1 MERYDIAIIGTGP
14 AGLEAAIT
22 AKVRNKNILLLGSRE
37 LSLKVEKAHT
47 VKNYLGLPE
56 VTGEQMQSAFLKH
69 LEQMDIAITEDRV
82 NAVYAMGSY
91 FAIQG
96 HRDMY
101 EAEVVILAC
110 GVSTAKPF
118 PGEMEKG
125 AGCGGPVFQPELL
138 TGARNLRAESLSSG
152 GSKR

>member
-37 LSLKVEKAHT
+37 LSLKVERAHT

-91 FAIQG
+91 FALQG
-96 HRDMY
+96 GGGGHTCLWGVDSKAISGRD
-101 EAEVVILAC
+101 
-110 GVSTAKPF
+110 GKSR
-118 PGEMEKG
+118 KG
-125 AGCGGPVFQPELL
+125 SQLL
-138 TGARNLRAESLSSG
+138 RYL
-152 GSKR
+152 